1 MMYFHDLIITNLVRC
16 CIVLFSMPI
25 TYSWSRYGLPMSPR
39 ASFTDHNRV
48 LIIED
53 VRIED
58 GGTYICHASRY
69 TTARAQKN
77 VTLVIE
83 CKCHLRLITINEML

>member
-1 MMYFHDLIITNLVRC
+1 M
-16 CIVLFSMPI
+16 
-25 TYSWSRYGLPMSPR
+25 
-39 ASFTDHNRV
+39 

-83 CKCHLRLITINEML
+83 CKCHLRLITIKEMLLFIINKFSKFFFVHDDDRIGTVINYFYCVNIC